1 MQFAKGQ
8 IGAIIIIIAIV
19 GTVFGGFMLNVNNV
33 YGCTTNYK
41 YITDVAGA
49 FSGTSAD
56 MEVDYN
62 PLANVTGYSVYDPI
76 QGGGALDLVHGINYI
91 STKASESS
99 GYWIQTITGDAT
111 EYNVTLFSETNSTSA
126 QMYYGD
132 KTATIQQVEY
142 AGHFY
147 ESTLPMVMSQY
158 SNLEVAGR
166 TVVGINLISV
176 YDYLTALKQC
186 GVDVGNIS
194 KLNFTTGSSTDGYP
208 GFMGHVSYRD
218 ELHPGIIPVK
228 DYIFTAGT
236 YSSYIIIHP
245 NIDPATGELS
255 QTTCDINGE
264 TLGAGDVYIAW
275 GIRDIIKTLDL
286 NGSSGGEITNDYI
299 DPSQGVQPVTEHV
312 TRTAMVQEDVY
323 GTKYSWGAQF
333 NFTNMNIA
341 EGTIDYTYYDETGA
355 EHTETWARWTV
366 TKPARNPDV
375 WDVQVIIFPGTILL
389 GTIDVSSVEYKGG
402 IVLEPGFSVDL
413 STGEWSS
420 FGIMTSEGS
429 DDTWLGP
436 YCELIPSGKTY
447 ISPPK
452 GAVAKMTSTLPT
464 SQKGHGSYPLQDATC
479 SIDGQARSTS
489 SNDQT
494 FTVETHMMIYHT
506 KTVTY
511 DTDVSYWYNGYDVA
525 SATLI
530 VPKTLFDGSSPL
542 GKDVF
547 RIFWN
552 TADRGYLYSDVTIE
566 LKSDGWYVNGIQ
578 IGNWP
583 AVSVKIYRDLAGSP
597 YLGVV
602 PVMTFN
608 NFMDYKTM
616 DISEIPI
623 GLSVVDGD
631 GNTVDDYTLTS
642 FKMLKWDCNQA
653 THRHEVVDT
662 VLFLPSGG
670 LYTQDGVFN
679 QAQSFPG
686 DLMVKLRIMSAVHVG
701 EGMTITNSA
710 GESVYIPTDHISKW
724 ISPVDGKTTC
734 DFADLSVFYLDKNI
748 PSVSIDGK
756 TYTGGMYY
764 TNSDGASVKLDPGY
778 LYYQFGTKG
787 DIVRVGTSES
797 TNDWSVTLNGVWAMS
812 TSYSTGENVAEA
824 HMEWNGLGGV
834 WGWTSIDTVLMFS
847 GISMAL
853 LVLCAWR
860 FELTGLDWVLGLC
873 AVLFPVIAWL

>member
-49 FSGTSAD
+49 FSGTGAD

-62 PLANVTGYSVYDPI
+62 PLANVTGYSVYDPM
-76 QGGGALDLVHGINYI
+76 QGGGALDLVHGINYK

-111 EYNVTLFSETNSTSA
+111 EYNVTLYSDTDSTSA

-132 KTATIQQVEY
+132 KTATIQQVEH
-142 AGHFY
+142 AGRFY
-147 ESTLPMVMSQY
+147 ESFTHSYY
-158 SNLEVAGR
+158 SNLEVAGH
-166 TVVGINLISV
+166 TVVGVNLISV
-176 YDYLTALKQC
+176 YTYLTALKEC
-186 GVDVGNIS
+186 GVNVENIS
-194 KLNFTTGSSTDGYP
+194 RLYFSTGGTYLDGYP
-208 GFMGHVSYRD
+208 GFMGKVSFRED
-218 ELHPGIIPVK
+218 SHPAGLVWVV

-236 YSSYIIIHP
+236 YSSYITINP
-245 NIDPATGELS
+245 DVDPDTGELS
-255 QTTCDINGE
+255 KTTCIINGE
-264 TLGAGDVYIAW
+264 TLGSGDVYIAW
-275 GIRDIIKTLDL
+275 GVRDMEQTLDL

-299 DPSQGVQPVTEHV
+299 DPSQGVQPITEHV
-312 TRTAMVQEDVY
+312 TRTATVQEDVY
-323 GTKYSWGAQF
+323 GTIYGWGADF
-333 NFTNMNIA
+333 NFKNMNIA
-341 EGTIDYTYYDETGA
+341 EGTISYLYYDEAGG
-355 EHTETWARWTV
+355 EHIETWATWSV
-366 TKPARNPDV
+366 TKFPANFYTV
-375 WDVQVIIFPGTILL
+375 HANISGVELS
-389 GTIDVSSVEYKGG
+389 GTIDVSAESHPYVVSPA
-402 IVLEPGFSVDL
+402 ISVDL
-413 STGEWSS
+413 STGVWSK
-420 FGIMTSEGS
+420 FTVLTGAL
-429 DDTWLGP
+429 DDTSYIGP
-436 YCELIPSGKTY
+436 YCELIKDGQSVTAPA
-447 ISPPK
+447 K
-452 GAVAKMTSTLPT
+452 GPVAKMITTVPT
-464 SQKGHGSYPLQDATC
+464 SQKGYSDMPLQSAGC
-479 SIDGQARSTS
+479 NIDGQSYTFS
-489 SNDQT
+489 SDDQSMT
-494 FTVETHMMIYHT
+494 TETHKTITHT
-506 KTVTY
+506 KTITY

-552 TADRGYLYSDVTIE
+552 TADGGYLYSDVTIE

-616 DISEIPI
+616 DVSEIPI

-631 GNTVDDYTLTS
+631 GKTVDDYKLTS
-642 FKMLKWDCNQA
+642 FRMLKWDCNQA

-686 DLMVKLRIMSAVHVG
+686 DLMVKLRIMSAAHVG

-724 ISPVDGKTTC
+724 ISPTDGKTTC

-778 LYYQFGTKG
+778 LYYQFGTNG

-797 TNDWSVTLNGVWAMS
+797 TNDWSVTLNGIWAMS

-834 WGWTSIDTVLMFS
+834 WGWNSIDTVLMFS

-860 FELTGLDWVLGLC
+860 FELTGLDWILGLC

>member
-33 YGCTTNYK
+33 YSCTTNYK

-49 FSGTSAD
+49 FSGSSAD
-56 MEVDYN
+56 MEVPYN

-76 QGGGALDLVHGINYI
+76 QGGGALDLVHGINYK

-99 GYWIQTITGDAT
+99 GYWIQTIAGDAE
-111 EYNVTLFSETNSTSA
+111 EYNVTLYSDTDSTSA
-126 QMYYGD
+126 QMHYGD
-132 KTATIQQVEY
+132 KTANIKQVKY
-142 AGHFY
+142 AGRFHEETTPLA
-147 ESTLPMVMSQY
+147 ESYY
-158 SNLEVAGR
+158 SNLEVAGH
-166 TVVGINLISV
+166 TVVGVNLISV
-176 YDYLTALKQC
+176 YDYITALKEC
-186 GVDVGNIS
+186 GVNVEKIS
-194 KLNFTTGSSTDGYP
+194 RLNFSTGGTWLDGYP
-208 GFMGHVSYRD
+208 GFMGHVSFRS
-218 ELHPGIIPVK
+218 EHHPGIIGVQN
-228 DYIFTAGT
+228 YIFTAGT
-236 YSSYIIIHP
+236 YSSYITINP
-245 NIDPATGELS
+245 DVDPDTGELS
-255 QTTCDINGE
+255 KTTCIINDE

-275 GIRDIIKTLDL
+275 GSRDVEKTLDL
-286 NGSSGGEITNDYI
+286 NGSSGGELVNDYI
-299 DPSQGVQPVTEHV
+299 DPSQGVRPVTEHV
-312 TRTAMVQEDVY
+312 TRKVAVQEDVY
-323 GTKYSWGAQF
+323 GTRYGWGAQF
-333 NFTNMNIA
+333 NFNSMNIA
-341 EGTIDYTYYDETGA
+341 DGTISYVYYDDAGA

-366 TKPARNPDV
+366 TKPFNNPKI
-375 WDVQVIIFPGTILL
+375 WEVQAILFPGLILT
-389 GTIDVSSVEYKGG
+389 GTIDTSNVIFASA
-402 IVLEPGFSVDL
+402 VLQPSISVDL
-413 STGEWSS
+413 STGVWDGFS
-420 FGIMTSEGS
+420 FFTSEAD
-429 DDTWLGP
+429 DDTWIGP
-436 YCELIPSGKTY
+436 YCELIPMGKTY
-447 ISPPK
+447 TVPAK
-452 GAVAKMTSTLPT
+452 GNVAKMISTLPT
-464 SQKGHGSYPLQDATC
+464 SEKGTSSYSLQSASC
-479 SIDGQARSTS
+479 YIDGQSYSFTS
-489 SNDQT
+489 DDQS
-494 FTVETHMMIYHT
+494 FIVETHRTIYHT
-506 KTVTY
+506 KTITY

-552 TADRGYLYSDVTIE
+552 TADGGYLYSDVTIE

-616 DISEIPI
+616 DVSEIPI

-631 GNTVDDYTLTS
+631 GKTVDDYKLTS
-642 FKMLKWDCNQA
+642 FRMLKWDCNQA

-679 QAQSFPG
+679 EVQSFPN
-686 DLMVKLRIMSAVHVG
+686 DILVKLRIMSAAHVG
-701 EGMTITNSA
+701 DGITITNSA
-710 GESVYIPTDHISKW
+710 GESVHFATDHVSNW
-724 ISPVDGKTTC
+724 VADDGRTC
-734 DFADLSVFYLDKNI
+734 VFADLSVIYIDKSV

-756 TYTGGMYY
+756 EYRGGLYY
-764 TNSDGASVKLDPGY
+764 TKSDGSVMFLEKGY
-778 LYYQFGTKG
+778 LYYQFGTNG

-812 TSYSTGENVAEA
+812 TSYSTGENVAES

-834 WGWTSIDTVLMFS
+834 WGWNSVDTVLMFS

-860 FELTGLDWVLGLC
+860 FELTGLDWILGLC